1 MVPNCL
7 GGSHVDDDDEK
18 GISQFD
24 IHIHTRASCEG
35 KFGFLSQCSENW

>member
-7 GGSHVDDDDEK
+7 GGLHADDDDEK

-24 IHIHTRASCEG
+24 IHTRASCEG